1 MLALRIRAPHALALE
16 ELPDPEPG
24 PDEVLVEVQA
34 AGICGTDL
42 EVLRG
47 VHEAY
52 RTGRGSFPITPG
64 HEWSGVVR
72 AVGSRVT
79 RFAPGDLVTGE
90 TGLGCLRCEVC
101 LMGRHSICPNLVE
114 TGIFNRDG
122 AMRQLHLHPEVF
134 THSAAGL
141 SPLQAAAAE
150 PTAVALHACRRGRV
164 GVGDT
169 LAVLGCGPIGLLTIQ
184 VARACGASA
193 VLATSRS
200 RPKLDKALE
209 LGADRVVN
217 AAAEDVRAAAE
228 DFTGGEGFDV
238 VLECTGN
245 LEAADQALDIAG
257 RCGRV
262 VIVGAYRSQPFCH
275 DIDRLIGKELDVM
288 GTCGGPHAYAD
299 SLDLI
304 RRGLVK
310 VEPLISHC
318 FPLTK
323 YEEAF
328 ALAERGG
335 PDVLKVMLLPAQA

>member
-1 MLALRIRAPHALALE
+1 MLALRIRAPHDLALE
-16 ELPDPEPG
+16 ELPDPHPG

-64 HEWSGVVR
+64 HEWSGIVR
-72 AVGSRVT
+72 AVGSKVT
-79 RFAPGDLVTGE
+79 RFAVGDVVTGE

-101 LMGRHSICPNLVE
+101 LRGRHSICPDLVE

-122 AMRQLHLHPEVF
+122 AMRQLHVHPEVF

-141 SPLQAAAAE
+141 SPMQAAMAE
-150 PTAVALHACRRGRV
+150 PTAVALHSCRRGRV
-164 GVGDT
+164 GVGDKV
-169 LAVLGCGPIGLLTIQ
+169 AVLGCGPIGLLVIQ
-184 VARACGASA
+184 TARACGASA

-200 RPKLDKALE
+200 QPKLDKALE

-217 AAAEDVRAAAE
+217 VAAEDIRAAAD
-228 DFTGGEGFDV
+228 DFTRGKGFDV

-245 LEAADQALDIAG
+245 LEAADEALDIAG
-257 RCGRV
+257 RLGRV

-299 SLDLI
+299 SLDLL
-304 RRGLVK
+304 RRGVVK
-310 VEPLISHC
+310 AEPIVSHC
-318 FPLTK
+318 FALTQ
-323 YEEAF
+323 YEQAF
-328 ALAERGG
+328 ALAEQGG
-335 PDVLKVMLLPAQA
+335 PDVLKIMLLPAG